1 MSLFQT
7 VPLVLLALFVVLLP
21 VLAIGISASKLD
33 AQERTGVAVIY
44 GAGMFLLGLIVADA
58 GGLLPDRLPV
68 DLALLAGGIFLGLYA
83 MLVMG
88 PRWSAKWR
96 AGK

>member
-58 GGLLPDRLPV
+58 GGLLPDRLPI

>member
-1 MSLFQT
+1 MSIVQSIPF
-7 VPLVLLALFVVLLP
+7 VLLAVVVVLLP

-33 AQERTGVAVIY
+33 AQERTGVAVVY
-44 GAGMFLLGLIVADA
+44 GGALFLLGVIVADA

-68 DLALLAGGIFLGLYA
+68 DLALLAGGIFIGFYA
-83 MLVMG
+83 MLVMA
-88 PRWSAKWR
+88 PRWSGRRR

>member
-7 VPLVLLALFVVLLP
+7 VPLVLLGLVIVLLP

-33 AQERTGVAVIY
+33 AQERTGVAVVY
-44 GAGMFLLGLIVADA
+44 GAGMFLLGLVAADA

-68 DLALLAGGIFLGLYA
+68 DLALLAGGIFLGLYT
-83 MLVMG
+83 MLVVG

>member
-68 DLALLAGGIFLGLYA
+68 DLALLAGGIFLGLYT
-83 MLVMG
+83 MLEVG

>member
-33 AQERTGVAVIY
+33 AQARTGVAVIY

-58 GGLLPDRLPV
+58 GGLLPDRLPI

>member
-7 VPLVLLALFVVLLP
+7 VPLVLLPLFVVLLP

-68 DLALLAGGIFLGLYA
+68 DLALLAGGNFLGLYT
-83 MLVMG
+83 MLVVG

>member
-1 MSLFQT
+1 MSLFQS
-7 VPLVLLALFVVLLP
+7 VPLVLLAVVVILLP

-44 GAGMFLLGLIVADA
+44 GAGIFLLLVIVADA
-58 GGLLPDRLPV
+58 SGLLPDRLPV
-68 DLALLAGGIFLGLYA
+68 DLALSACGIFLGFYA

-88 PRWSAKWR
+88 PRWSARWR